1 VKNDVL
7 DEEATLKIE
16 LVEPDTPRTLKL
28 TVDEVALIPDTVPS
42 SIKSPEAS
50 VDADVQRARRPTVPP
65 EREPEIP
72 SDDVATQRVDVPVD
86 QST

>member
-1 VKNDVL
+1 VRNDAL

-16 LVEPDTPRTLKL
+16 LVEPDTPRTLKV

-42 SIKSPEAS
+42 SIKRPEES
-50 VDADVQRARRPTVPP
+50 VDADVQRERNPTVPP

-72 SDDVATQRVDVPVD
+72 RDDVATQRVEVPVD